1 MIFTN
6 LAGTTS
12 KRFSV
17 SNDGKGQI
25 VSNNAYDI
33 WWNMVNGASG
43 EKNHSVIFLN
53 NGDDLNNAF
62 TPAQY
67 FKSNAEITVANN
79 PATSAFI
86 MVVEPSSGDNAPGY
100 VVQKIFTVY
109 GEFFIRTRIDNTWQ
123 TWKKFAYT
131 SDIPTVPTLH
141 AVATSGDYNSLAN
154 KPTLHSVASTGDY
167 NSLINKPNAPSPFDA
182 SWTPTV
188 WSGTVTNSKC
198 YCYRHDKLLFLS
210 GEFEVQRSNSAISLD
225 IEGMPFN
232 INPVAP
238 CVGNGTVEYTGT
250 LYENVSK
257 VIQIYPYVR
266 QQSLSFYAQLN
277 GDGRLS
283 VYDIG
288 PLLETN
294 GPIYVTFSVTCFAFS

>member
-17 SNDGKGQI
+17 ANDGKGQI
-25 VSNNAYDI
+25 VSNNTYDI

-43 EKNHSVIFLN
+43 EKNHSIIFLN

-67 FKSNAEITVANN
+67 FKSNAEISVANN

-123 TWKKFAYT
+123 PWKKFAYT
-131 SDIPTVPTLH
+131 SDIPTMPALH
-141 AVATSGDYNSLAN
+141 AVATSGDYNVLN
-154 KPTLHSVASTGDY
+154 
-167 NSLINKPNAPSPFDA
+167 NRIEI
-182 SWTPTV
+182 
-188 WSGTVTNSKC
+188 GTW
-198 YCYRHDKLLFLS
+198 
-210 GEFEVQRSNSAISLD
+210 
-225 IEGMPFN
+225 
-232 INPVAP
+232 
-238 CVGNGTVEYTGT
+238 TGT
-250 LYENVSK
+250 PNVSIMDVSFYYMK
-257 VIQIYPYVR
+257 FGNNVRLWGSFAAQAKANEVVTISNLPFRASVGRMALAEMSYVAELNKANTILCSYCGLDER
-266 QQSLSFYAQLN
+266 AQTLSFEAIMLASDSNWAFNDPVYNAVPN
-277 GDGRLS
+277 G
-283 VYDIG
+283 
-288 PLLETN
+288 
-294 GPIYVTFSVTCFAFS
+294 IYQVNFDVTYTI

>member
-25 VSNNAYDI
+25 VSNNTYDI

-67 FKSNAEITVANN
+67 FKSNAEIIVANN

-123 TWKKFAYT
+123 PWKKFAYT
-131 SDIPTVPTLH
+131 SDIPTMPALH
-141 AVATSGDYNSLAN
+141 AVATSGDYNSL
-154 KPTLHSVASTGDY
+154 
-167 NSLINKPNAPSPFDA
+167 INKPNIPNIEMGTWYANNNSNVALYNPNFFYTKFFGFVRLWGWFSAQGVPNTVVTISNLPFPVAIDTMGLA
-182 SWTPTV
+182 S
-188 WSGTVTNSKC
+188 
-198 YCYRHDKLLFLS
+198 
-210 GEFEVQRSNSAISLD
+210 
-225 IEGMPFN
+225 MPFVSDVN
-232 INPVAP
+232 KAYSMIGAYS
-238 CVGNGTVEYTGT
+238 TVEAAS
-250 LYENVSK
+250 N
-257 VIQIYPYVR
+257 
-266 QQSLSFYAQLN
+266 SLSFEGVLLPANDTFASNEPMYKIISN
-277 GDGRLS
+277 G
-283 VYDIG
+283 VFFVMFDITYK
-288 PLLETN
+288 LK
-294 GPIYVTFSVTCFAFS
+294 

>member
-17 SNDGKGQI
+17 ANDGKGQI
-25 VSNNAYDI
+25 VTNNTYDI

-43 EKNHSVIFLN
+43 EKNHSIIFLN

-67 FKSNAEITVANN
+67 FKSNAEISVANN

-123 TWKKFAYT
+123 PWKKFAYT
-131 SDIPTVPTLH
+131 SDIPTMPALH
-141 AVATSGDYNSLAN
+141 AVATSGDYNVLN
-154 KPTLHSVASTGDY
+154 
-167 NSLINKPNAPSPFDA
+167 NRIEI
-182 SWTPTV
+182 
-188 WSGTVTNSKC
+188 GTW
-198 YCYRHDKLLFLS
+198 
-210 GEFEVQRSNSAISLD
+210 
-225 IEGMPFN
+225 
-232 INPVAP
+232 
-238 CVGNGTVEYTGT
+238 TGT
-250 LYENVSK
+250 PNVSIMD
-257 VIQIYPYVR
+257 V
-266 QQSLSFYAQLN
+266 SFYYMKFGNNVRLWGSFAAQAKANEVVTISNLPFRASVGRMALAEMSYVAELN
-277 GDGRLS
+277 KANTILCSYCGLEIGRAH
-283 VYDIG
+283 V
-288 PLLETN
+288 
-294 GPIYVTFSVTCFAFS
+294 